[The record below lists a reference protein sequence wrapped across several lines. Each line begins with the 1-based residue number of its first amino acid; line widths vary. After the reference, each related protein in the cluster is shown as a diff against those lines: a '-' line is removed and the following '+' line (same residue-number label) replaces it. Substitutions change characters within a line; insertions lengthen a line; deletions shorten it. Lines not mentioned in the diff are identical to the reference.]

1 MPERIIAGRYEVLD
15 MCGKGGTAQV
25 FLVRRRRDQKL
36 FAAKV
41 IHAGMPFT
49 SDLIFC
55 KSNQSEEDLYYETSV
70 VYQYILKEM
79 LQFLYE
85 LQHFLI

>member
-49 SDLIFC
+49 DGQREGALLRRI
-55 KSNQSEEDLYYETSV
+55 
-70 VYQYILKEM
+70 
-79 LQFLYE
+79 
-85 LQHFLI
+85 